1 MDWEQISKVLQ
12 QVGVVLEREY
22 LPTFLDSISIDV
34 DKTYDYFHKN
44 NLSYRADQFGNPTL
58 EELRHTTKFIIESS
72 KKKSAMIGAIGGFGG
87 LITLI
92 PESAGS
98 LIHAYRCTQR
108 LALVYG
114 IPSNQHQ
121 KLFTLMTLAQSQ
133 KQLSNST
140 TNANP
145 VQESM
150 YVVQKFAKNL
160 AYGSAI
166 KRLRK
171 IIPGIGSG
179 FGAWQ
184 GYKEMEVFAKNVV
197 DLLEDDNYAGKYSS
211 RYSEAEEISRNSFT
225 KKSK

>member
-12 QVGVVLEREY
+12 QVGVVIESEY
-22 LPTFLDSISIDV
+22 LPKFLDSISIDV

-44 NLSYRADQFGNPTL
+44 NLTYRTEQYSSPTL
-58 EELRHTTKFIIESS
+58 DELRSTTKFIIESS
-72 KKKSAMIGAIGGFGG
+72 KKKSAMIGAIGGLGG

-98 LIHAYRCTQR
+98 LVHAYRCTQK

-133 KQLSNST
+133 KQLSSST
-140 TNANP
+140 TDANP
-145 VQESM
+145 VQDGM
-150 YVVQKFAKNL
+150 YMVQKFAKNL
-160 AYGSAI
+160 AYSSAI

-171 IIPGIGSG
+171 VIPGIGSG

-184 GYKEMEVFAKNVV
+184 GYKEMEVFANNVV
-197 DLLEDDNYAGKYSS
+197 DLLEDDNYAGRYSS
-211 RYSEAEEISRNSFT
+211 IYSEAEEISRSSFS
-225 KKSK
+225 KKS